1 MRTEG
6 DTGLLDESTV
16 ASAPAL
22 RRWHVD
28 VGDRSDLV
36 FPLRDYFRKLG
47 DAAEVEGPTFV
58 ELRTHRDPA
67 EVRQH
72 AATWARAN
80 DAAVKVEEIRE
91 QMPGLAA
98 PVPRSGSPR
107 LGTLL
112 ITAGYLTPEQL
123 AGALAESQATG
134 DLLGVVLLREQLIF
148 EDELARTLSK
158 QLSIPY
164 ISVGRVGVNPY
175 VARLLP
181 PEVGEATASIPIRA
195 TGATL
200 QVAFADPTDS
210 WALAE
215 VCRYLPNIEIV
226 VAELSDI
233 RLAWRG
239 VTETRG

>member
-1 MRTEG
+1 
-6 DTGLLDESTV
+6 LLDESTV

-28 VGDRSDLV
+28 VGDRGDLV
-36 FPLRDYFRKLG
+36 FPLRDYFRRLG
-47 DAAEVEGPTFV
+47 FAAEVESPTFV
-58 ELRTHRDPA
+58 ELRTHDEPV
-67 EVRQH
+67 EVRRY
-72 AATWARAN
+72 AATWAHAN
-80 DAAVKVEEIRE
+80 DAVVKVEEMRE
-91 QMPGLAA
+91 PARA
-98 PVPRSGSPR
+98 PVPPAPKSGSPR

-112 ITAGYLTPEQL
+112 INRGYLTQEQL
-123 AGALAESQATG
+123 AGALAESKLSG

-148 EDELARTLSK
+148 EDELARTLSQ

-181 PEVGEATASIPIRA
+181 PEVGEAAAAIPIRA

-215 VCRYLPNIEIV
+215 VGRFLPNIEVV

-233 RLAWRG
+233 RLAWRS
-239 VTETRG
+239 VTETPR

>member
-1 MRTEG
+1 
-6 DTGLLDESTV
+6 LLDESTV
-16 ASAPAL
+16 ATAPAL

-36 FPLRDYFRKLG
+36 FPLRDYFRGLG
-47 DAAEVEGPTFV
+47 LNADVEGPTFV
-58 ELRTHRDPA
+58 ELRTEHDPA
-67 EVRQH
+67 EVSRY
-72 AATWARAN
+72 AATWSRAN
-80 DAAVKVEEIRE
+80 GAAVNVKEIRE
-91 QMPGLAA
+91 QTPGLVA
-98 PVPRSGSPR
+98 PAPRSGSPR

-112 ITAGYLTPEQL
+112 INRGYLTQEQL
-123 AGALAESQATG
+123 AGALAESKLTG

-148 EDELARTLSK
+148 EDELARTLSQ

-181 PEVGEATASIPIRA
+181 AEVGEAAAAIPIRA

-215 VCRYLPNIEIV
+215 VGRYLPNIEIV

-233 RLAWRG
+233 RLAWRT
-239 VTETRG
+239 VTEQPR

>member
-1 MRTEG
+1 
-6 DTGLLDESTV
+6 LLDESTV

-22 RRWHVD
+22 RRWHVR
-28 VGDRSDLV
+28 VGDRADLV
-36 FPLRDYFRKLG
+36 FALRDYFRRLG
-47 DAAEVEGPTFV
+47 LSAEVEGPAFV
-58 ELRTHRDPA
+58 ELRTHHDPA
-67 EVRQH
+67 EVRRF
-72 AATWARAN
+72 AATWAGAN
-80 DAAVKVEEIRE
+80 DAVVKVDEILEPARG
-91 QMPGLAA
+91 PVA
-98 PVPRSGSPR
+98 PAPKSGSPR

-112 ITAGYLTPEQL
+112 IGRGYLTPEQL
-123 AGALAESQATG
+123 AGALAESKASG

-148 EDELARTLSK
+148 EDELARTLSQ

-181 PEVGEATASIPIRA
+181 AEVGEATAAIPIRA

-215 VCRYLPNIEIV
+215 VGRYLPNIEVV

-233 RLAWRG
+233 RLAWRS
-239 VTETRG
+239 VTEQPR

>member
-1 MRTEG
+1 M
-6 DTGLLDESTV
+6 LDESTV

-22 RRWHVD
+22 RRWHID
-28 VGDRSDLV
+28 VGDRADLV
-36 FPLRDYFRKLG
+36 FPLRDYFRGLG
-47 DAAEVEGPTFV
+47 LAAEVEGPTFV
-58 ELRTHRDPA
+58 ELRAEQDPA
-67 EVRQH
+67 EVSRY

-80 DAAVKVEEIRE
+80 DAAVNVKEIRE
-91 QMPGLAA
+91 PTPGLVA
-98 PVPRSGSPR
+98 PAPRSGSPR

-112 ITAGYLTPEQL
+112 INRGYLTQEQL
-123 AGALAESQATG
+123 AGALAESKLTG

-148 EDELARTLSK
+148 EDELARTLSQ

-181 PEVGEATASIPIRA
+181 AEVGEAAAAIPIRA

-215 VCRYLPNIEIV
+215 VGRYLPNIEVV

-233 RLAWRG
+233 RLAWRT
-239 VTETRG
+239 VTEQPR